1 MLDRYA
7 SPCLQSDHER
17 LKCSPSWESL
27 EYRGGMQ
34 LCPDWPVLELR
45 DCPRCGSTLAR
56 PVVADRPA
64 SLGVTL

>member
-17 LKCSPSWESL
+17 LKRSPSWESL
-27 EYRGGMQ
+27 EYRGAMR
-34 LCPDWPVLELR
+34 LILDEPALELR